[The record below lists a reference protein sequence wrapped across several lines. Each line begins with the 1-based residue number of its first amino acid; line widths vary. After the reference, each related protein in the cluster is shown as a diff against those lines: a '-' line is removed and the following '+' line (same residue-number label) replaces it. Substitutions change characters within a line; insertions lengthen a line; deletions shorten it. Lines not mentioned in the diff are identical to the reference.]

1 MKSLIL
7 GHSKVKYFDQYVST
21 DDIQCLSY
29 SGCTIEELLTVNDNE
44 AQDFVRRSEVGHIVI
59 VIFLV
64 GEIIFFNLL

>member
-1 MKSLIL
+1 MCQQMTFS
-7 GHSKVKYFDQYVST
+7 V
-21 DDIQCLSY
+21 LSY

-64 GEIIFFNLL
+64 EARLFSSIYYRYTPSAS